1 MLGSKAQ
8 GFHLVEIIITVAILS
23 ILGMVAAPSVQLV
36 AQRQKEQDLRIA
48 LRQIRTAIDA
58 YHQAAVENR
67 IEVST
72 DSSKYPTNLEVL
84 VKGVTDISKP
94 NNPMIYFMRRLP
106 RDPMNPDKDLSAAE
120 TWGVRSYASPAEA
133 PEAGDDVFDVYSLS
147 EGTGLNNLPY
157 REW

>member
-1 MLGSKAQ
+1 MLSSKAQ

-23 ILGMVAAPSVQLV
+23 ILGMVAAPSLQIA
-36 AQRQKEQDLRIA
+36 AQRQKEQDLRVA

-72 DSSKYPTNLEVL
+72 DSSRYPTNLEVL

-94 NNPMIYFMRRLP
+94 DNPMIYFMRRLP

-120 TWGVRSYASPAEA
+120 TWGVRSYASPADA
-133 PEAGDDVFDVYSLS
+133 PEVGDDVFDVYSLS
-147 EGTGLNNLPY
+147 EATGLNNLPY